1 MDPKWPGGKAV
12 AAFFSFDLDG
22 ESWLL
27 SVDRRN
33 ADLPITMS
41 QAAYGPKVGV
51 YRILDVLAELEVR
64 STFFVPTWVAERY
77 PGAVEA
83 ILAGGHELGLHGHMH
98 ERPDL
103 LSEAQ
108 EVEVVERSIRIL
120 REMSGR
126 SPIGHRAPV
135 AEISPATN
143 RILAERGVEYTSH
156 HMDSVIPYFH
166 DLKGLSLLEL
176 PMHWVADDWG
186 FAMVSPNAYPAPHVN
201 PVMTNDH
208 VVSLWWSE
216 LEGIR
221 EVGGLFTLVNHPQV
235 TGRPYRIDT
244 LRRIIMYAREVDAWI
259 ANGEDINAH
268 WRSLPAAG

>member
-27 SVDRRN
+27 AVDRRN

-51 YRILDVLAELEVR
+51 YRILDVLAELEVP
-64 STFFVPTWVAERY
+64 STFFVPTWVAERH
-77 PGAVEA
+77 PAAVEA

-103 LSEAQ
+103 LSE
-108 EVEVVERSIRIL
+108 EEEIEVVELSIRIL
-120 REMSGR
+120 TEMSGR
-126 SPIGHRAPV
+126 APIGHRAPV

-143 RILAERGVEYTSH
+143 RILAERGVEYTSNY
-156 HMDSVIPYFH
+156 MDSVIPYFH
-166 DLKGLSLLEL
+166 DIDGLSLLEL
-176 PMHWVADDWG
+176 PMHWAADDWG

-201 PVMTNDH
+201 PVTTNDH
-208 VVSLWWSE
+208 VVSVWSCE

-244 LRRIIMYAREVDAWI
+244 LRRTIKLAREMDAWI
-259 ANGEDINAH
+259 ANGEQINAH
-268 WRSLPAAG
+268 WRSLPTPA